1 MKKTIFALAT
11 GNNLSAISIIRIS
24 GNDCKNIVKKLTS
37 RPLPQERV
45 LTLRN
50 FYFPDKKNFLIDTCL
65 IAWMPHP
72 KSYTGEDSLEIYCHG
87 GRAVFEKFYQAL
99 ISFHNVCYAEQG
111 EFTKRAIVNGKMNL
125 VKAEAINDLIN
136 AETEKQRFLATKQLN
151 NDFSVHIKNWRIE
164 LLNCMAL
171 VEAVIDFPEEEDAPN
186 KLNISKNLKFLQL
199 EIKKTLKN
207 KSCYELIKE
216 GLKVVLTGKPNVG
229 KSSLFNYIIKK
240 NKSIVSNIPGT
251 TRDVIEAKINLKG
264 YPVIIFD
271 TAGINNSNN
280 LIEKEGIK
288 RALKVVKEADIVLN
302 IYDANEINIID
313 KDKDC
318 WHVINKIDKV
328 NGINIQSDKLLKVSA
343 KTGQG
348 IDELMDKIHLKLQK
362 NSKNLEN
369 YDSLISNIR
378 QTKELESAL
387 VNIEQATKENSEEIV
402 SEHLREAN
410 RNLGRILGN
419 IDIEEVLGNI
429 FSSFCIG
436 K

>member
-1 MKKTIFALAT
+1 
-11 GNNLSAISIIRIS
+11 
-24 GNDCKNIVKKLTS
+24 
-37 RPLPQERV
+37 
-45 LTLRN
+45 
-50 FYFPDKKNFLIDTCL
+50 
-65 IAWMPHP
+65 
-72 KSYTGEDSLEIYCHG
+72 
-87 GRAVFEKFYQAL
+87 
-99 ISFHNVCYAEQG
+99 
-111 EFTKRAIVNGKMNL
+111 MNL

-151 NDFSVHIKNWRIE
+151 NDFSSHIKNWRIE

-229 KSSLFNYIIKK
+229 KSSLFNFIIKK